1 MKSFSLSALLS
12 AVLLLTACNGIEK
25 AGPDAAPVPA
35 VRMADAARSVN
46 VSRSEAAGI
55 ADMFLRTEAGGS
67 MIQTKSSDTQSKRV
81 TSSETVRDDG
91 QDLMY
96 VFNYDG
102 GGQVVHYSFFI

>member
-35 VRMADAARSVN
+35 VRTAGAARSVN

-55 ADMFLRTEAGGS
+55 AEMFLRTEAGGS